1 MFGLWSFLKKKV
13 YKRVYNAICIYY
25 PRHILRHYIISWK
38 HWQVGHPPPPPFG
51 VLILIWWLNTYVIFY
66 LLNGNNFLFLSDYVF
81 LNKKHIMFPN
91 KTSTPRS
98 VFHNYIHYLLKNY
111 VSISFLHFY
120 KIWLKANASKRF
132 CIIHVKSIFNSK
144 SFR

>member
-1 MFGLWSFLKKKV
+1 MKFPQEKGVQKGVQCNL
-13 YKRVYNAICIYY
+13 
-25 PRHILRHYIISWK
+25 HILSKAYIK
-38 HWQVGHPPPPPFG
+38 TLHNKLETLTPPPLPPFG

-66 LLNGNNFLFLSDYVF
+66 LLNGNNFSFLMDYVF

-98 VFHNYIHYLLKNY
+98 VFHNYIHNLSKNY

-120 KIWLKANASKRF
+120 KKWLKANASKRF

-144 SFR
+144 SFT

>member
-1 MFGLWSFLKKKV
+1 MKFPQEKGVQKGVQCNL
-13 YKRVYNAICIYY
+13 
-25 PRHILRHYIISWK
+25 HILSKAYIKTLHNKLETLTGWA
-38 HWQVGHPPPPPFG
+38 PPPPPFG

-66 LLNGNNFLFLSDYVF
+66 LLDGNNFSFLSDYVF

-98 VFHNYIHYLLKNY
+98 VFHNYIHNLLKNY
-111 VSISFLHFY
+111 VSISFLYFY
-120 KIWLKANASKRF
+120 KKWLKANASKRF

-144 SFR
+144 SVT

>member
-38 HWQVGHPPPPPFG
+38 HWPPPPPPFG

-66 LLNGNNFLFLSDYVF
+66 LLNGNNFSFLSDYVF

-98 VFHNYIHYLLKNY
+98 VFHNYIVYTQSFEKLCVNFF
-111 VSISFLHFY
+111 SSFLQ
-120 KIWLKANASKRF
+120 KMAKSK
-132 CIIHVKSIFNSK
+132 CIQKVLYNTC
-144 SFR
+144 

>member
-1 MFGLWSFLKKKV
+1 MKFPQEKGVQKGVQCNL
-13 YKRVYNAICIYY
+13 
-25 PRHILRHYIISWK
+25 HILSKAYIKTLHNKLETLTGWA
-38 HWQVGHPPPPPFG
+38 PPFG

-66 LLNGNNFLFLSDYVF
+66 LLDGNNFSFLSDYVF

-98 VFHNYIHYLLKNY
+98 VFHIIIYTIFWK
-111 VSISFLHFY
+111 IMCQFLHFY
-120 KIWLKANASKRF
+120 KKWLKANASKRF

-144 SFR
+144 SLT

>member
-1 MFGLWSFLKKKV
+1 MFGLWSFPKKKV

-38 HWQVGHPPPPPFG
+38 HWPPPPPPPPFG

-66 LLNGNNFLFLSDYVF
+66 LLNGNNFSFLSDYVF

-98 VFHNYIHYLLKNY
+98 VFHNYIHNLLKNY

-120 KIWLKANASKRF
+120 KKWLKANASKRF
-132 CIIHVKSIFNSK
+132 CIIHVQSIFNSK
-144 SFR
+144 SFT